1 MVACFIITPDFVG
14 QTIGVHNGRQFVPV
28 YITENMVGHK
38 LGEFHPLVP
47 TEDMLGQK
55 IKEKIIHGDMGK
67 RKRESA
73 AVTKKANQSIV
84 FAKHNNCPTSPRKM
98 RLVADQVRGEDV
110 NKALAILKFS
120 PKEASKKLEKLLIS
134 AISNWQAKNEEVD
147 IEKAALF
154 VKEIKVDGGKMLKRL
169 RPAPQGRA
177 HRIRKRSNHVTLVL
191 GANNI
196 EN

>member
-1 MVACFIITPDFVG
+1 MGNRKKQSA
-14 QTIGVHNGRQFVPV
+14 
-28 YITENMVGHK
+28 EAM
-38 LGEFHPLVP
+38 
-47 TEDMLGQK
+47 
-55 IKEKIIHGDMGK
+55 KE
-67 RKRESA
+67 A
-73 AVTKKANQSIV
+73 KKNTA
-84 FAKHNNCPTSPRKM
+84 FAKLNNCPTSPRKM

-120 PKEASKKLEKLLIS
+120 PKEASRRLEKLLLS
-134 AISNWQAKNEEVD
+134 AIANWQAKNEAADVVD
-147 IEKAALF
+147 AELF
-154 VKEIKVDGGKMLKRL
+154 VKEIRVDSGRMLKRL